1 MLDST
6 SGQLE
11 PTDAEQTE
19 VEKEGITERT
29 FGILLIVV
37 GSITAAGTA
46 VFNRSLQKIDYSV
59 VMAYHGLV
67 GFTVALLLLVFDQ
80 LVFSRTIGIKSLDN
94 GLYDSSLLSLG
105 ATIDALS
112 VFMQTIAFQK
122 SASGFVGLMSFINIV
137 YAMLTDFFVFNES
150 L

>member
-1 MLDST
+1 
-6 SGQLE
+6 
-11 PTDAEQTE
+11 
-19 VEKEGITERT
+19 
-29 FGILLIVV
+29 
-37 GSITAAGTA
+37 
-46 VFNRSLQKIDYSV
+46 
-59 VMAYHGLV
+59 MAYHGLV
-67 GFTVALLLLVFDQ
+67 GFTVSLLLLVFDQ
-80 LVFSRTIGIKSLDN
+80 LIFSRTIGIKSLDN

-137 YAMLTDFFVFNES
+137 YAMLTDYFVFDES